1 MVNSK
6 DGKEVIMSKSCAKCT
21 AAKKAPVKT
30 AAKKCGGK
38 KCGK

>member
-6 DGKEVIMSKSCAKCT
+6 DGKEVIMGKSCAKCA
-21 AAKKAPVKT
+21 AAKKAPAKT